1 MPNGLTQCDCGV
13 YCHHKFP
20 EITTSTR
27 ANHRQDEEI
36 MAIQAE
42 MARDRNHNHRSRPP
56 YRASRSSERETL
68 SHSNLN
74 RPHSGRNPGHGHRG
88 YDHNAGADP
97 HRHHRRFPQPPR
109 TPRSPSIARPGSPP
123 PSQPHRSSHS
133 QGVAPAAVTAAVAP
147 SPRPSR
153 PDARTEKALQQMRSE
168 IESRAALLPISLAT
182 LLVFSNNPADHP
194 YQPERTLRP
203 NSGKYRLQPSV
214 RTNVPF
220 LEHENRVWEIL
231 SLAHLLPPYPGK
243 DALENIIFTEL
254 DRCDLEKER
263 HWNVQRMQLD
273 MQTIVVNNGA
283 PHT

>member
-1 MPNGLTQCDCGV
+1 
-13 YCHHKFP
+13 
-20 EITTSTR
+20 
-27 ANHRQDEEI
+27 
-36 MAIQAE
+36 
-42 MARDRNHNHRSRPP
+42 
-56 YRASRSSERETL
+56 
-68 SHSNLN
+68 
-74 RPHSGRNPGHGHRG
+74 
-88 YDHNAGADP
+88 
-97 HRHHRRFPQPPR
+97 
-109 TPRSPSIARPGSPP
+109 
-123 PSQPHRSSHS
+123 
-133 QGVAPAAVTAAVAP
+133 
-147 SPRPSR
+147 
-153 PDARTEKALQQMRSE
+153 MRSE

-273 MQTIVVNNGA
+273 MQTIVNWLGRLLSRPGIEDILDDYPRAALAAQSQESGGWMSDIWCSPVVAALNGPDGKRFFGPERPEHEGRYLFGLA
-283 PHT
+283 VDGFNPFHMKTAKQVVTSTGFFLVLYNFPPHLRYLTENICLVGTGP